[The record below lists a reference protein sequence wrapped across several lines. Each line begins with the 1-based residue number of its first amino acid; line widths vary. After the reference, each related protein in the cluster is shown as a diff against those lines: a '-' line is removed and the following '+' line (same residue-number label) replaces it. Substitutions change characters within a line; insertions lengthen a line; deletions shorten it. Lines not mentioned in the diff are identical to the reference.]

1 MAREDHQ
8 LKFRVPAGLKAALE
22 ESAAS
27 NHRSLNA
34 EIIARLEES
43 LIGSGETQRN
53 LEATADLFRMLA
65 KNMRAFRLVMEAE
78 RGKPPANPAD
88 IPKSSWDEILEIFD
102 TMSDPEPKP

>member
-1 MAREDHQ
+1 MARDDHQ

-22 ESAAS
+22 KSAAE

-34 EIIARLEES
+34 EITARLEES
-43 LIGSGETQRN
+43 MVSGPNTQKN

-78 RGKPPANPAD
+78 RAKPPADPAD
-88 IPKSSWDEILEIFD
+88 IPKSSWDEILEMFD
-102 TMSDPEPKP
+102 TMADPERD